1 MAPKSPLVSLTAS
14 LGGILAAG
22 VFFFSSFFFL
32 QLYLWPMEVPGRGVI
47 VVSVSKGGNLKFRQ
61 GGLAQT
67 VLAPRL
73 PQLSR
78 GHHLVPFE

>member
-1 MAPKSPLVSLTAS
+1 
-14 LGGILAAG
+14 
-22 VFFFSSFFFL
+22 
-32 QLYLWPMEVPGRGVI
+32 MEVPGRGVI